1 MSRTTESM
9 PQDSTPADPLRAR
22 LASGRIA
29 SGLVVVHS
37 RQAQIARIAASCGYH
52 WLFVDLEHGATG
64 LDTATQ
70 ICVAALDAGI
80 TPVVRVPANDP
91 AWIGRV
97 LDGGA
102 VGVVVPHVD
111 SRQDAERAADA
122 VRYPP
127 AGSRS
132 LSGLQPQF
140 GYQAI
145 PAGELMRRADALT
158 LLIGIIETGEAI
170 ARIDEIA
177 AVPGM
182 DALQIGTNDL
192 SVSLG
197 VPGEVDHP
205 HVQEAVGRT
214 IAACRRHGKIPVLG
228 GAYREEA
235 LRRYADMGIRM
246 MLVGNDLSLLI
257 GALRARAAFAAELS

>member
-1 MSRTTESM
+1 
-9 PQDSTPADPLRAR
+9 
-22 LASGRIA
+22 
-29 SGLVVVHS
+29 
-37 RQAQIARIAASCGYH
+37 
-52 WLFVDLEHGATG
+52 
-64 LDTATQ
+64 
-70 ICVAALDAGI
+70 
-80 TPVVRVPANDP
+80 
-91 AWIGRV
+91 
-97 LDGGA
+97 
-102 VGVVVPHVD
+102 
-111 SRQDAERAADA
+111 

-132 LSGLQPQF
+132 LSGLQPHF

-158 LLIGIIETGEAI
+158 LLIGIIETAEGIE
-170 ARIDEIA
+170 RIDEIA

-205 HVQEAVGRT
+205 RVQEAVGRA

-228 GAYREEA
+228 GAYREEV
-235 LRRYADMGIRM
+235 LRRFAEMGIRM
-246 MLVGNDLSLLI
+246 MLVGNDLSLLV
-257 GALRARAAFAAELS
+257 GALRARAAFVGELP

>member
-1 MSRTTESM
+1 MNAHGK
-9 PQDSTPADPLRAR
+9 DTPDPLRAR
-22 LASGRIA
+22 LATGGIA
-29 SGLVVVHS
+29 AGLVVVHS

-52 WLFVDLEHGATG
+52 WLFIDLEHGATG

-70 ICVAALDAGI
+70 VCVAALDAGI

-102 VGVVVPHVD
+102 GGVVVPHID
-111 SRQDAERAADA
+111 TPNDAARAADA

-127 AGSRS
+127 DGSRS

-140 GYQAI
+140 GYRAL
-145 PAGELMRRADALT
+145 PAPELMRRADALT
-158 LLIGIIETGEAI
+158 LLIGIIETAEAI
-170 ARIDEIA
+170 ERIDEIA
-177 AVPGM
+177 AVAGM

-205 HVQEAVGRT
+205 AVRAAVERV

-235 LRRYADMGIRM
+235 LRLYAGMGIRM
-246 MLVGNDLSLLI
+246 MLVGNDLSLLVA
-257 GALRARAAFAAELS
+257 ALHARAAFAVALA

>member
-1 MSRTTESM
+1 VTA
-9 PQDSTPADPLRAR
+9 PAKDETARDPLRAR
-22 LASGRIA
+22 LAAGGIA
-29 SGLVVVHS
+29 AGLVIVHS

-52 WLFVDLEHGATG
+52 WLFIDLEHGATG
-64 LDTATQ
+64 LDMATQ
-70 ICVAALDAGI
+70 ICVASLDAGV

-111 SRQDAERAADA
+111 TRADAMRAADA
-122 VRYPP
+122 ARYPP

-140 GYQAI
+140 AYRAV
-145 PAGELMRRADALT
+145 PAADLMKRADALT
-158 LLIGIIETGEAI
+158 FLIGIIETADAI
-170 ARIDEIA
+170 GRIEEIA
-177 AVPGM
+177 SVPGL

-205 HVQEAVGRT
+205 RVQDAVKLVV
-214 IAACRRHGKIPVLG
+214 AACRRHGKVAVLG

-235 LRRYADMGIRM
+235 LRQYAAMGIRM
-246 MLVGNDLSLLI
+246 MLVGNDLSLLVA
-257 GALRARAAFAAELS
+257 ALRARADFVAGLS